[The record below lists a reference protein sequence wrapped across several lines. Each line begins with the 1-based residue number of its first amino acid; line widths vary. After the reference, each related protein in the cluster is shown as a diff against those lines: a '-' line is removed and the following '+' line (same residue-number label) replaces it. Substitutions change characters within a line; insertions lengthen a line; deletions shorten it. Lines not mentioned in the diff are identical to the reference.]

1 MATDLCCPICSAD
14 VPMTGD
20 EKPGEE
26 VYCAF
31 CSAPLTVKGKGDD
44 DMELEDDF

>member
-1 MATDLCCPICSAD
+1 MADLSCPICNAD

-26 VYCAF
+26 VYCAY
-31 CSAPLTVKGKGDD
+31 CSAPLTVKGDKEEDY
-44 DMELEDDF
+44 ELEDDF